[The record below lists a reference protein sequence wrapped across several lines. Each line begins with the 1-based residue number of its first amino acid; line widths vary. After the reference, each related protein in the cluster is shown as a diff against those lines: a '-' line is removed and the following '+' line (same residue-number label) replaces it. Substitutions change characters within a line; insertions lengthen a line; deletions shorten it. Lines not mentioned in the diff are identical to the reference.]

1 MNNKKTVI
9 FDLDGTLAIVDKR
22 RELAMKPNGKMDW
35 DVFFDPENISLD
47 KPNIPVVKV
56 ARMFDKDKFDVVIFS
71 GRSDRTIDATVV
83 WLNEHR
89 IPFELI
95 AMREK
100 KEHYVPDEIL
110 KKEWLDTLVN
120 VDDVF
125 AVFDDRQKVVDMW
138 RENGLTTFQVDK
150 GDF

>member
-1 MNNKKTVI
+1 MSNKKIVI
-9 FDLDGTLAIVDKR
+9 FDLDGTLAVVDKR
-22 RELAMKPNGKMDW
+22 RELATKSNGKMDW

-47 KPNIPVVKV
+47 EPNIPVVKV

-71 GRSDRTIDATVV
+71 GRSNRTIDATVA
-83 WLNEHR
+83 WLKEHH

-95 AMREK
+95 AMRKK
-100 KEHYVPDEIL
+100 KEHFVPDEIL
-110 KKEWLDTLVN
+110 KKKWLDTLVN

>member
-9 FDLDGTLAIVDKR
+9 FDLDGTLAIVNKR

-35 DVFFDPENISLD
+35 DVFFDPKNISLD
-47 KPNIPVVKV
+47 EPNWPVVKV
-56 ARMFDKDKFDVVIFS
+56 AKMFDRDKFDVVIFS
-71 GRSDRTIDATVV
+71 GRSDRTIDATVD
-83 WLNEHR
+83 WLNNHS

-110 KKEWLDTLVN
+110 KKEWLDTLVK
-120 VDDVF
+120 VDEVF

>member
-35 DVFFDPENISLD
+35 DVFFDPKNISLD
-47 KPNIPVVKV
+47 EPNWPVVKV
-56 ARMFDKDKFDVVIFS
+56 AKMFDKDKFDVVIFS
-71 GRSDRTIDATVV
+71 GRSDRTIDATVY
-83 WLNEHR
+83 WLNEYH

-100 KEHYVPDEIL
+100 KEHFVPDEIL
-110 KKEWLDTLVN
+110 KKEWLDTLVKI
-120 VDDVF
+120 DDVF